1 MISKSKLQR
10 GKGRKTSIPKSI
22 NGFPDSVTSVHRY
35 SQYVNLD
42 PSAGAASTQVFRANS
57 LYDPDLTGVGHQ
69 PMGRD
74 SLAAAYGHYLVTS
87 AKITVSHLNFGS
99 TNYPG
104 AWGILLDDDGTVSPD
119 VHAVIEQAGSKY
131 RIFPNNYLASGALTT
146 LTYNFDARKFFD
158 LKDPQDVKYE
168 IGALV
173 GTNPADGAYFVLWVG
188 PLDGTSDLNG
198 NAFEVLIEYT
208 AVWSERST
216 LAQS

>member
-1 MISKSKLQR
+1 MIPKSKLQR
-10 GKGRKTSIPKSI
+10 GKGRKISIPKSI

-35 SQYVNLD
+35 SQYVNVD
-42 PSAGAASTQVFRANS
+42 PSVGAASTQVFRANS

-74 SLAAAYGHYLVTS
+74 ALAAAYGHYLVTS
-87 AKITVSHLNFGS
+87 AKITVSHLSFGS

-119 VHAVIEQAGSKY
+119 VHAIIEQAGTKY
-131 RIFPNNYLASGALTT
+131 RIFPNNYLASGFPST
-146 LTYNFDARKFFD
+146 LTLEFDARKFFD

-188 PLDGTSDLNG
+188 PLDGSSDLNG